1 MSAPDRFTPY
11 APDVQ
16 AVVRLEEALPPEHP
30 VYVFVDLIRAVDL
43 GHFVI
48 PPGPK
53 GEKPYHPH
61 ALFGILAWGY
71 LHGVRSARKL
81 ARLARQEAT
90 FVYLAG
96 GGRPNYRRL
105 ARFRRENRVAFTA
118 VFQETV
124 VLALRL
130 GLARL
135 GHVALDGTK
144 LKANTSKH
152 KAMSYGRMRQREAQ
166 LKEEIARL
174 VEQAEAQDTAEDQ
187 EYGVDSD
194 GYSVAEE
201 LARREARLAKIQAA
215 RERLEAEQRVEQ
227 GRPED
232 GPPVIAEKEQRL
244 FADPDARI
252 MLLKRGEY
260 DYAYNAQAAVDA
272 ESGIIVAAALTNV
285 APDVGHLPALA
296 AEVRALRDIAE
307 LPEDALTTMSADAG
321 YFSGENARE
330 DGAGLDLL
338 IAAGRDD
345 PATAASRSGIW
356 SAECFGYDAA
366 RDVWVCPADK
376 LLVRQVTPPGSTGRP
391 SQHRYLAAPDDCAA
405 CPLRVRCLKPGAD
418 RRPALQAPPTRC
430 PPTLCPPQGH
440 RRAGLRPAQ
449 GGARLHHPQPARARS
464 CRWRVPA
471 GRPRPQ
477 PRQAAARLPAPC
489 HLVGAGGGLTLV
501 PAARDLRT
509 VIAGRPE
516 ATRTAPEAPGHTT
529 PPPTA
534 TTLGR
539 RLLPPAPRRTD
550 P

>member
-1 MSAPDRFTPY
+1 MDRFKAY

-30 VYVFVDLIRAVDL
+30 VHVFVDPVRSVDL

-96 GGRPNYRRL
+96 GGRPNYRTL
-105 ARFRRENRVAFTA
+105 ARFRRENGAAFTA

-152 KAMSYGRMRQREAQ
+152 KAMSYGRMRQRETQ

-215 RERLEAEQRVEQ
+215 RERLEAEQRAEQ
-227 GRPED
+227 GLPED
-232 GPPVIAEKEQRL
+232 AAAEIADTEQRS

-252 MLLKRGEY
+252 MLMKRGDY
-260 DYAYNAQAAVDA
+260 DYAYNAQAAVDG
-272 ESGIIVAAALTNV
+272 EHGVIVAAALTNV
-285 APDVGHLPALA
+285 APDVGHLPVLA
-296 AEVRALRDIAE
+296 GEVRALRGVVEVPDDD
-307 LPEDALTTMSADAG
+307 PTTMSADAG
-321 YFSGENARE
+321 YFSGENADE
-330 DGAGLDLL
+330 DGAGLDLP

-345 PATAASRSGIW
+345 PAAAATTATVYAIDR
-356 SAECFGYDAA
+356 FGYDAV
-366 RDVWVCPADK
+366 RDVWICPADK
-376 LLVRQVTPPGSTGRP
+376 LLHLAPPTGRRGRP
-391 SQHRYLAAPDDCAA
+391 NKHQYLAASTDCAV
-405 CPLRVRCLKPGAD
+405 CPLRAGCLKPGEVHRRLQAKD
-418 RRPALQAPPTRC
+418 RRSSGAMRLKLRQPDARRRYARRKAIVEPVFGQLKEARGFSTLSLRGLAHAAGEYLLACLAHNPGKLLRVC
-430 PPTLCPPQGH
+430 PL
-440 RRAGLRPAQ
+440 
-449 GGARLHHPQPARARS
+449 
-464 CRWRVPA
+464 
-471 GRPRPQ
+471 
-477 PRQAAARLPAPC
+477 
-489 HLVGAGGGLTLV
+489 
-501 PAARDLRT
+501 PAAR
-509 VIAGRPE
+509 P
-516 ATRTAPEAPGHTT
+516 T
-529 PPPTA
+529 PA
-534 TTLGR
+534 
-539 RLLPPAPRRTD
+539 AV
-550 P
+550 

>member
-1 MSAPDRFTPY
+1 MSSLDRFKPY
-11 APDVQ
+11 LPDVQ
-16 AVVRLEEALPPEHP
+16 AVIRLEEALPPEHP
-30 VYVFVDLIRAVDL
+30 IHVFVDLVQGVELR
-43 GHFVI
+43 HFVI

-96 GGRPNYRRL
+96 GGQPNYRTL
-105 ARFRRENRVAFTA
+105 ARFRRDNAAAFTA

-166 LKEEIARL
+166 LTEEIARL
-174 VEQAEAQDTAEDQ
+174 VEQAERQDTAEDQ
-187 EYGVDSD
+187 EYGIDSD

-215 RERLEAEQRVEQ
+215 REHLEAEQRAEQ
-227 GRPED
+227 GRAVGEQ
-232 GPPVIAEKEQRL
+232 PVIAEKEQRS
-244 FADPDARI
+244 FADDDARI
-252 MLLKRGEY
+252 MLMKRGAF

-272 ESGIIVAAALTNV
+272 ESGVIVAATLTNV
-285 APDVGHLPALA
+285 AADMRHLPELV
-296 AEVRALRDIAE
+296 AEVRTLRDGVG
-307 LPEDALTTMSADAG
+307 LLDDQPTTVSADAG
-321 YFSGENARE
+321 YFSGENADE

-345 PATAASRSGIW
+345 PAAATTTTTVFAIDR
-356 SAECFGYDAA
+356 FGYDPA

-376 LLVRQVTPPGSTGRP
+376 LLVLQVTPPGATGRP
-391 SQHRYLAAPDDCAA
+391 SQHHYGAAAADCAD
-405 CPLRVRCLKPGAD
+405 CPLRPRCLKPGEE
-418 RRPALQAPPTRC
+418 RRELNAQRSRSTGAMRFKLRQPDARRRYARRKTIVEPVFGQLKEARGFS
-430 PPTLCPPQGH
+430 TLSL
-440 RRAGLRPAQ
+440 RGL
-449 GGARLHHPQPARARS
+449 ARAAGEYLLA
-464 CRWRVPA
+464 CLAHNLGKLLRVCPL
-471 GRPRPQ
+471 P
-477 PRQAAARLPAPC
+477 AARL
-489 HLVGAGGGLTLV
+489 T
-501 PAARDLRT
+501 PAA
-509 VIAGRPE
+509 V
-516 ATRTAPEAPGHTT
+516 
-529 PPPTA
+529 
-534 TTLGR
+534 
-539 RLLPPAPRRTD
+539 
-550 P
+550 